1 MRVFLAGATG
11 AIGRRLVPLLKAAG
25 ATVIGTTR
33 SIEKT
38 PALRRAGVEPVVLD
52 AFDADAVQRAVQ
64 EARPDFVIHQLTD
77 LPAAFD
83 AGAMEEARPRN
94 ARLRAVATPIL
105 MQAARAA
112 GVRRAVVQSICFAY
126 AGGTPPHREADPVA
140 AAGVVE
146 MEAAALNTP
155 PVEGVV
161 LRYGRLWGP
170 GTWAASATGLA
181 APLHVDAA
189 AHAAW
194 LALTRGEPGIYN
206 IAQDDGAVDTSKAAM
221 QLGFD
226 PSFRLQSS
234 GDS

>member
-25 ATVIGTTR
+25 ACIVGTTR
-33 SIEKT
+33 SPDKAA
-38 PALRRAGVEPVVLD
+38 ALRAAGVEPAIVD
-52 AFDADAVQRAVQ
+52 MFDADAVHCAVQ
-64 EARPDFVIHQLTD
+64 QARPDFLIHQLTD
-77 LPAAFD
+77 LPASAD
-83 AGAMEEARPRN
+83 PEALATARPRN

-112 GVRRAVVQSICFAY
+112 GVRRAVVQSICFVY
-126 AGGTPPHREADPVA
+126 AGGTPPHPETDPVT

-146 MEAAALNTP
+146 LEAAALGTA

-170 GTWAASATGLA
+170 NTWAVDATGLS

-189 AHAAW
+189 AHAAL
-194 LALTRGEPGIYN
+194 LALTRGEPGLYN
-206 IAQDDGAVDTSKAAM
+206 VAAPDGYADVTKATR

-226 PSFRLQSS
+226 PSFRLSA
-234 GDS
+234 